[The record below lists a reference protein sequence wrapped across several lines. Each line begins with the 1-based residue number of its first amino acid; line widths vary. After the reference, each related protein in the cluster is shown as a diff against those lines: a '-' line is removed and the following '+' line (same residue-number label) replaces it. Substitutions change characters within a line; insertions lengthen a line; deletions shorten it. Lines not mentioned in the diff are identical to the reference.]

1 MTNDLAIQPDMTVSA
16 VATRFPDTV
25 PVLARLGID
34 RCCGGS
40 HSLEFVARAHGLDLT
55 RLLAELEAAVTVG
68 GRR

>member
-1 MTNDLAIQPDMTVSA
+1 MTNDLSIQPDMTVST
-16 VATRFPDTV
+16 VAARFPDTV

-40 HSLEFVARAHGLDLT
+40 HSLEFVARAHGLDLSA
-55 RLLAELEAAVTVG
+55 LLAELEGAAD

>member
-1 MTNDLAIQPDMTVSA
+1 MTSDLAIQPDMIVSTVA
-16 VATRFPDTV
+16 QQFPGAV

-40 HSLEFVARAHGLDLT
+40 HSLEFAARAHGLDLT
-55 RLLAELEAAVTVG
+55 ALLAELEAAG

>member
-1 MTNDLAIQPDMTVSA
+1 MTNDLSIQPDMTVST

-55 RLLAELEAAVTVG
+55 ALLAELETAG